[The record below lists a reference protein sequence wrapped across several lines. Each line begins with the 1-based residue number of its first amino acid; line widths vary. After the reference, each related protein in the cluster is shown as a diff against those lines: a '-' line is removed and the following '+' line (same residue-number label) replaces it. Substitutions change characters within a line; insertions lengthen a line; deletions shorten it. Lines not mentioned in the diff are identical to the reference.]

1 MTNTKTKSRA
11 RVEAARLVDRLERC
25 ERRAAAA
32 DPGHRLVASIPS
44 PGEGR
49 EGLVAGLARAGR
61 VERARVARRL
71 AAVESVLA
79 DAKEQ

>member
-1 MTNTKTKSRA
+1 MTNTKTNSRV

-25 ERRAAAA
+25 ERRAAEA

-44 PGEGR
+44 PGGGR
-49 EGLVAGLARAGR
+49 EGLVAGLARAGPA
-61 VERARVARRL
+61 ERRRIARRL

-79 DAKEQ
+79 DAKET